1 MQKAKLNVEIIYCSL
16 DDEKKKK
23 KKYQRFETNA
33 RNAKNKILAGA
44 L

>member
-16 DDEKKKK
+16 DDEKKKQ
-23 KKYQRFETNA
+23 YQRFETNA